1 MAAHVPQRAGVV
13 RLSSLVPWRRC
24 LTWLPALAWLLL
36 LAVLPWWLDLPLLV
50 ACVLALLWRTG
61 PLQAQA
67 RLLRL
72 ALRWG
77 LPGLLLAVL
86 RALGADALAWL
97 LTLLAA
103 LAGFSLLMLLEYW
116 LDRGRLDR
124 GRQREPSSSA
134 TDEWPALAL
143 APIGPA
149 GAIIELQPPQWRS
162 LEAGLTDPLGG
173 ELRWCDEAAQLADGS
188 RLDGVEPRCDFAAD
202 GRWLVL
208 PLTAQRG
215 LLLLDR
221 RRDRRHRLR
230 GWQLAGWHE
239 GQPWLSRDE
248 EHVPL
253 AIAHVLGHDEDD

>member
-1 MAAHVPQRAGVV
+1 MV
-13 RLSSLVPWRRC
+13 RLSPSAPWRRW
-24 LTWLPALAWLLL
+24 LTWLPAVAWLLL

-50 ACVLALLWRTG
+50 ACALALLWRNG

-67 RLLRL
+67 RLLRH

-86 RALGADALAWL
+86 RAFRADALAWL

-103 LAGFSLLMLLEYW
+103 LAGFSLLMLLENW
-116 LDRGRLDR
+116 LDRGRPDR
-124 GRQREPSSSA
+124 GKRREASPSS
-134 TDEWPALAL
+134 TDEWPELAL

-149 GAIIELQPPQWRS
+149 AAVIELRPPQWRA
-162 LEAGLTDPLGG
+162 LEQGLADPLGG
-173 ELRWCDEAAQLADGS
+173 ELHWRDAALQLADGS
-188 RLDGVEPRCDFAAD
+188 RLDGTEPRCDFADD

-208 PLTAQRG
+208 PLAGQRG

-221 RRDRRHRLR
+221 RHDRRHRLR

-248 EHVPL
+248 ERAPL
-253 AIAHVLGHDEDD
+253 AIVHVLGRDEDD

>member
-1 MAAHVPQRAGVV
+1 MV
-13 RLSSLVPWRRC
+13 RLSVPALWHRWP
-24 LTWLPALAWLLL
+24 TWLPALAWLLL

-61 PLQAQA
+61 PLQPQA

-86 RALGADALAWL
+86 RAFGADALAWL

-116 LDRGRLDR
+116 LDRGRR
-124 GRQREPSSSA
+124 REPSSSA

-173 ELRWCDEAAQLADGS
+173 ELRWRDEAAQLADGS
-188 RLDGVEPRCDFAAD
+188 QLEGVEPRCDFAAD

-208 PLTAQRG
+208 PLVGQRG

-230 GWQLAGWHE
+230 GWQLAGWYE